1 MRLVPAPAARSLV
14 PRSTH
19 VASKLRLG
27 LGLCAVAV
35 GLCAC
40 VPAEVP
46 AAPPKPPVVVA
57 APRPATPE
65 PVALPEPAEPSEP
78 PVPLPP
84 RIERPADVACTW
96 TSDRWLTSSAVDLRM
111 RPGGPSFARAA
122 GGPRAHV
129 QIPVGPAKH
138 GIADASSG
146 GLLLTGIV
154 DASAIVLH
162 PAHAFPMNGVVYP
175 TSNVSLTWT
184 KGQSGRVTVTAP
196 APTQLLLSRLPLAGT
211 PECANVSLDRGA
223 RMDMYQEIFGAPSGS
238 PCYFPSARM
247 IAISSDPARPAEVKL
262 FSGELL
268 VCDAFAQRGG
278 FTRVAVDVDQVFI
291 AGWVRSSLVQGSSG
305 RGSTGGVGFGS
316 VGIVDMVRSPLA
328 KVVCPESV
336 PLVAEVA
343 GESATV
349 GAVLPGTTIEI
360 LERRGPFSR
369 VFVTSRGVHVLGTAA
384 LLARASDLAACS
396 LLRI

>member
-1 MRLVPAPAARSLV
+1 MRPAPASAAPDSALRSAQLAL
-14 PRSTH
+14 PF
-19 VASKLRLG
+19 LLG
-27 LGLCAVAV
+27 LGLCA
-35 GLCAC
+35 CA
-40 VPAEVP
+40 PAEVP
-46 AAPPKPPVVVA
+46 SAPPKPPVIAA
-57 APRPATPE
+57 APRPAAPE

-84 RIERPADVACTW
+84 RIERPAEVACTW
-96 TSDRWLTSSAVDLRM
+96 TSDRWLTSSAVELRM
-111 RPGGPSFARAA
+111 RPGGPSFARAS

-154 DASAIVLH
+154 DASSIVLH

-175 TSNVSLTWT
+175 TSAVSLTWT

-211 PECANVSLDRGA
+211 PECASVTLDRGA

-262 FSGELL
+262 FSSDLL
-268 VCDAFAQRGG
+268 VCDAFAQKDG
-278 FTRVAVDVDQVFI
+278 FTRIAVDVDQVFV

-305 RGSTGGVGFGS
+305 RGSTGGIGFGYA
-316 VGIVDMVRSPLA
+316 GIADPARSPLA
-328 KVVCPESV
+328 KVVCPDSV

-343 GESATV
+343 GETATV
-349 GAVLPGTTIEI
+349 GAALPGTTIEI

-369 VFVTSRGVHVLGTAA
+369 VFVTSRGVHMLGTAA
-384 LLARASDLAACS
+384 FLARASDLETCS
-396 LLRI
+396 LLRN